1 MYYNVD
7 MAEDTR
13 PFSVRMGASVLERL
27 ERRGVRSATNKSRL
41 AERYIDEGLRL
52 DDHPGIAFRDGPTG
66 RRAGLVAGPDVWEVV
81 QVVLA
86 NGSGQR
92 GVGAA
97 AEWGR
102 LSEREVRFA
111 MRYYSE
117 FPDEVDERIRRNL
130 DEAEAAEAAWLREQA
145 ALR

>member
-1 MYYNVD
+1 
-7 MAEDTR
+7 MAEGTR
-13 PFSVRMGASVLERL
+13 PFSVRVDASLIERL

-66 RRAGLVAGPDVWEVV
+66 RRAGLAGGPDVWEVV
-81 QVVLA
+81 QVVRA
-86 NGSGQR
+86 NRSGQR
-92 GVGAA
+92 GVRAA

-102 LSEREVRFA
+102 LSERELRIA
-111 MRYYSE
+111 MHYYSE
-117 FPDEVDERIRRNL
+117 FPKEVDERIRRNL